1 MFQLNAV
8 SLGILFIAL
17 GLVIWVVIRLLMRG
31 VPGRRSTNPAPEK
44 VEISDKLNANQNA
57 VLEVQTGGWVVS
69 INERGRQLFEL
80 QKGEEPNLERLAR
93 RVRPAETFL
102 SLCVSEGEARFVLNG
117 RLVEGTS
124 YFLEDKPT
132 PLMMVT
138 IRQPELVESL
148 GEGEAGLSSHTLQ
161 TITALTQSMAANLD
175 LETTLSAI
183 FDNVDKLIPADFMEI
198 TIWEVEN
205 EWLVPYRVLSL
216 PGVERKLEYPSI
228 RYHVGEGYSGYL
240 ARERQPLLISDVEAR
255 SDLRLVADSLPIP
268 IHSYLGVPLIMGGE
282 FIGTLELG
290 SLNTGMFSPKDL
302 GLINLLSG
310 QAAIAIHNALLF
322 RQEKRRAAEL
332 AGLAQLAQAFS
343 SARDPK
349 GLYTLLVQS
358 IVPLIQ
364 VEIIGFLIYNEN
376 QHVLEGQVPFYG
388 LPQQF
393 MEMYHLPIPPGSMVE
408 KTLLTQDVI
417 ISDNAMED
425 AHWKE
430 LGLDPMAITAS
441 LRDTV
446 LIPLISAR
454 HMLGYLQASNHIK
467 GVIGFSQDEIR
478 LLTIIANQ
486 AAPIIE
492 NSNLVLQTR
501 QRAQRA
507 EGLRRIASLAGSAAT
522 LDEILKYALQELA
535 ELVHADVAAVFLLDQ
550 MEGSL
555 RFHNSSLYGDFPN
568 LPDRNTSLLVDDPQ
582 FPFSATG
589 GQHHF
594 SSGHLSEATA
604 IIPFY
609 QQIREFWKCESLI
622 IVPMMV
628 RDRGIGELWLG
639 SQNPDYFERGDLQM
653 AMTAAGQIA
662 GVVEQSYLAQQTD
675 ESLRQRVDQLTALT
689 RISRELS
696 TSLDL
701 KYLLELVHAEAL
713 RTTRAECGTILL
725 FNTPQDQV
733 GKDSQIRFFI
743 GDPPVG
749 DLSEAEL
756 DALNIGEPVSLSD
769 AALQVFSTSHLG
781 IQSAMLAPIL
791 YQDKRIGLISLHS
804 AIAQRFDKSAL
815 EIAQSLAAH
824 ASVALGNAFQYED
837 QLKSAER
844 LKRQLETQNKLSQV
858 SHTLL
863 TASTRQEALAA
874 IADAIQQTTVFQ
886 VVVISL
892 CDSQTGIL
900 HRVHGAGLTQSVWE
914 DLVSH
919 TQPWASIARIL
930 EPDYRFGNVYFIP
943 ADKLPVVP
951 EDLHMVT
958 VLSSVDNKEVDA
970 WNPDDMLL
978 VPLYDSH
985 NMPLGLISLDAP
997 LDGRRPDRPTL
1008 EALEL
1013 FALQVCMFL
1022 ENNAL
1027 TDSLKEQLGA
1037 LQADQQRLTG
1047 AADHARQ
1054 HLPMLLQQGL
1064 EKSLT
1069 IQQLSHQIERVQ
1081 SGLEMA
1087 EIVSRQPDIP
1097 SVLRTLGREL
1107 LTRFNLQTVLMA
1119 EKTPNGPRFIEPI
1132 GSVPENVNPE
1142 SYYGQRNPLR
1152 QLLEDS
1158 QVLIVPDLGGDAEWR
1173 SNPLLTALH
1182 GRSFIGLPLMIGDGR
1197 TAAVLAIGQK
1207 QLDPM
1212 DEEDR
1217 QLFIRVSGQVSVSVQ
1232 NLHLLVETRRRL
1244 QEVNLLLSFSRKLGS
1259 LNPTNILQSL
1269 VESVLQVIS
1278 SAHAGWVALW
1288 DEKEEALIP
1297 QAAAGY
1303 SENTSLRGIRFV
1315 EQDLPGGSVSLPLRA
1330 YKKAQPMRVAEVAF
1344 AQEYVLS
1351 PDDLLRYRKATGG
1364 RLPVSSMLVPLV
1376 AGENV
1381 LGVLVLDNFNIPA
1394 AFTEEDENLTQ
1405 SLAQQAA
1412 LGLENARLFTSAEQR
1427 AAQLQALTQVAG
1439 TITSSLQSEDLI
1451 ASLLDQ
1457 LKLILPYETATLWLR
1472 RGNQV
1477 SVAAASGFSDAE
1489 SRTGI
1494 SVDVGD
1500 SVLFQEMAKT
1510 GQAIS
1515 VEDIRLD
1522 SRFPSIMEPDKFSWL
1537 GIPLMAKSQLVGV
1550 IALEKTEPGFYNPEH
1565 IQAATTFASQAAVGL
1580 ENARLFEE
1588 SVRRAAELD
1597 QRSQRLALLNAFS
1610 SDLTV
1615 SLDVDYILKLTA
1627 QQLLNALSASRVAA
1641 VLLDESG
1648 QSVLRAEAPAWAST
1662 LPLVLPKIPLL
1673 ERLRESLGIFNAS
1686 NVSAEPELAPLMESY
1701 FAPFNIHSIL
1711 IVPLVIGNNLHG
1723 WYLVQTT
1730 NVYRFSPS
1738 EIELART
1745 ISNQCAI
1752 AVQNA
1757 RLFLETRQLKD
1768 ELELRVEERTIEL
1781 RREHQNTQ
1789 TLLKIITELS
1799 ASLDMGQVLNRTLG
1813 VLNDSAGAEQ
1823 SMIILAQG
1831 NDRSY
1836 QAGTPLV
1843 EGNFERNSADNRPEK
1858 TISQWVI
1865 KKRVSALVSDIL
1877 SDERWSIPADSGVKY
1892 HSVIAVPLML
1902 GEEALGALMLFH
1914 HLPSF
1919 FILEQVSLVEATA
1932 RQIAIS
1938 LNNAEL
1944 FNLIRDQSERMGS
1957 MLREQQIEAS
1967 RSRAILESVAD
1978 GIVVTDGTNHIT
1990 LFNRSAETILGLKS
2004 SAVIGELLD
2013 KYAGLFG
2020 RRARTWIQT
2029 VRKWSDRPQAYQP
2042 GETYSEELDLEGGK
2056 VVSVHLAPVIWRLE
2070 LLGTVSIFRDITHE
2084 VQVDRLKSEFL
2095 ANVSHELRT
2104 PMTSI
2109 KGYAEIMLMGASG
2122 ALTAQQTHFLQIIKS
2137 NAERLGVLVNDL
2149 LDISRIESGRIT
2161 LTFDPLN
2168 LGEIAQEVIEYYRQ
2182 RSQEENKAMNFAL
2195 QIQDELPQIAGD
2207 AERIRQVISNLVSNS
2222 YNYTPANGNIHV
2234 SLQRIDG
2241 EVQVD
2246 IEDNGI
2252 GIPIKDQQRV
2262 FERFFRGDD
2271 PLVLATAGTGLG
2283 LALARTLVEMHHGRI
2298 WFKSNGISGEGSTFS
2313 FSLPTEQTEE

>member
-1 MFQLNAV
+1 MFQFNPV

-17 GLVIWVVIRLLMRG
+17 GFVIWVVIRLLMRG
-31 VPGRRSTNPAPEK
+31 VPGRHSTSVPPDMAE
-44 VEISDKLNANQNA
+44 VSDKLNANQKA
-57 VLEVQTGGWVVS
+57 VLEVQPGGWVVA
-69 INERGRQLFEL
+69 INEQGRQLFNL
-80 QKGEEPNLERLAR
+80 RKGEAPNLERLAR
-93 RVRPAETFL
+93 GVRPAETFL
-102 SLCVSEGEARFVLNG
+102 SLCVAEGEARFALNG
-117 RLVEGTS
+117 HLVEGTS
-124 YFLEDKPT
+124 YFVQGQPM
-132 PLMMVT
+132 PLMVVS
-138 IRQPELVESL
+138 ISQPELVENL
-148 GEGEAGLSSHTLQ
+148 EEGQTGLSSHTLQ
-161 TITALTQSMAANLD
+161 TITELTQAMAANLD

-183 FDNVDKLIPADFMEI
+183 FNNVDKLIPADIMEI
-198 TIWEVEN
+198 TIREAEN
-205 EWLVPYRVLSL
+205 DWLVPYQVLSL
-216 PGVERKLEYPSI
+216 PGVERKLEFPSI
-228 RYHVGEGYSGYL
+228 RYRAGEGYSGYL
-240 ARERQPLLISDVEAR
+240 ARERQPLLIPDVEAR
-255 SDLRLVADSLPIP
+255 TDLRLVANSLPIP
-268 IHSYLGVPLIMGGE
+268 IHSYLGIPLIMGGE
-282 FIGTLELG
+282 LIGTLELG
-290 SLNTGMFSPKDL
+290 SLNTGMFSQKDL

-310 QAAIAIHNALLF
+310 QAAIAIHNAQLF

-343 SARDPK
+343 STRDPK

-364 VEIIGFLIYNEN
+364 VEIIGFLIYNES

-388 LPQQF
+388 LPQPF
-393 MEMYHLPIPPGSMVE
+393 MEMYHLSIPPGSLAE
-408 KTLLTQDVI
+408 QTLLTQDVI

-425 AHWKE
+425 THWKE
-430 LGLDPMAITAS
+430 LGLDAMAVTAS

-446 LIPLISAR
+446 LIPLVSAR
-454 HMLGYLQASNHIK
+454 HMLGYLQVSNHIK
-467 GVIGFSQDEIR
+467 GVVGFSQDEIR

-507 EGLRRIASLAGSAAT
+507 EGLRRIASLAGSSAT
-522 LDEILKYALQELA
+522 LDEILKYALQELSQ
-535 ELVHADVAAVFLLDQ
+535 LVQADVAAVFLLDQ
-550 MEGSL
+550 AVGTL
-555 RFHNSSLYGDFPN
+555 HFHRSSFFGDFPN
-568 LPDRNTSLLVDDPQ
+568 LPEWNTSLQVDDPQ

-589 GQHHF
+589 GQHNI
-594 SSGHLSEATA
+594 SSGHLSESTA

-622 IVPMMV
+622 IVPMLV

-639 SQNPDYFERGDLQM
+639 SQNPDYFEPGDLQM

-662 GVVEQSYLAQQTD
+662 GVVEQSFLAQQTD

-689 RISRELS
+689 RISHELS

-701 KYLLELVHAEAL
+701 KYLLELVHDEAL
-713 RTTRAECGTILL
+713 HTTRADCGTILL
-725 FNTPQDQV
+725 FNNPQEQV
-733 GKDSQIRFFI
+733 EKDSKIRFFV
-743 GDPPVG
+743 GDPPIG
-749 DLSEAEL
+749 ELSEVEL
-756 DALNIGEPVSLSD
+756 GVLRDGEPVNLPN
-769 AALQVFSTSHLG
+769 ANAEAFSTFHAN
-781 IQSAMLAPIL
+781 IHSAMLVPIL
-791 YQDKRIGLISLHS
+791 YQGNRVGLITLHS
-804 AIAQRFDKSAL
+804 TVAHRFDDSAV

-837 QLKSAER
+837 QLRSSER
-844 LKRQLETQNKLSQV
+844 LKRQLETQNRLAQV
-858 SHTLL
+858 SRTLL
-863 TASTRQEALAA
+863 TASTPEEALTV
-874 IADAIQQTTVFQ
+874 IADAIRQTTVFQ

-892 CDSQTGIL
+892 CDPRTAIL
-900 HRVHGAGLTQSVWE
+900 HRVHGSGLSPSVWE
-914 DLVSH
+914 ELASH
-919 TQPWASIARIL
+919 SQPWAGIARIL
-930 EPDYRFGNVYFIP
+930 KPDYKFGNVYFIP

-958 VLSSVDNKEVDA
+958 ILPSVEKKEVDA
-970 WNPDDMLL
+970 WDPDDMLL

-985 NMPLGLISLDAP
+985 NAPLGLISLDAP
-997 LDGRRPDRPTL
+997 NDNRRPDLPTF

-1022 ENNAL
+1022 ENRAL
-1027 TDSLKEQLGA
+1027 TDSLKEQLVI
-1037 LQADQQRLTG
+1037 LQTDQQRLIQ

-1069 IQQLSHQIERVQ
+1069 IQQLDHQNERVQ

-1119 EKTPNGPRFIEPI
+1119 EKMPTGMRFIETI
-1132 GSVPENVNPE
+1132 GSVPENINPE

-1152 QLLEDS
+1152 QLLQDLK
-1158 QVLIVPDLGGDAEWR
+1158 VLIVPDLGVDSDWR
-1173 SNPLLTALH
+1173 GNPLLTALH
-1182 GRSFIGLPLMIGDGR
+1182 ARCFIGLPLVIGDGR

-1212 DEEDR
+1212 DEDDR
-1217 QLFIRVSGQVSVSVQ
+1217 QLFIQISGQVSISLQ

-1259 LNPTNILQSL
+1259 LNPINILQSL
-1269 VESVLQVIS
+1269 VDSVLQVIS

-1297 QAAAGY
+1297 QAATGY
-1303 SENTSLRGIRFV
+1303 SENASLRGIRFS
-1315 EQDLPGGSVSLPLRA
+1315 QKDLPGVSISLPLRA
-1330 YKKAQPMRVAEVAF
+1330 FQKAQPMRIAEVSF
-1344 AQEYVLS
+1344 AQEYMLS
-1351 PDDLLRYRKATGG
+1351 ADDLLRYRKATAG

-1376 AGENV
+1376 RGENV

-1427 AAQLQALTQVAG
+1427 SAQLQALTQVAG

-1457 LKLILPYETATLWLR
+1457 LKLILPYDTATLWLR
-1472 RGNQV
+1472 SGDQV
-1477 SVAAASGFSDAE
+1477 CVAAASGFADAE

-1500 SVLFQEMAKT
+1500 SVLFQQMEKT

-1537 GIPLMAKSQLVGV
+1537 GIPLMAKSQLVGM
-1550 IALEKTEPGFYNPEH
+1550 IALEKAEPGFYNPEH

-1597 QRSQRLALLNAFS
+1597 QRSQRLALLNEFS
-1610 SDLTV
+1610 SELTA

-1641 VLLDESG
+1641 ILLDESG
-1648 QSVLRAEAPAWAST
+1648 QCVLRAEVPAWAT
-1662 LPLVLPKIPLL
+1662 ELPLVLPRIPLL
-1673 ERLRESLGIFNAS
+1673 ERLRESLGIFNTS
-1686 NVSAEPELAPLMESY
+1686 NVSVEVELAPLMENYFSSY
-1701 FAPFNIHSIL
+1701 NIHSIL
-1711 IVPLVIGNNLHG
+1711 IAPLVIGNNLHG

-1745 ISNQCAI
+1745 LCNQCAI
-1752 AVQNA
+1752 AIQNA
-1757 RLFLETRQLKD
+1757 RLFLETRHLKD
-1768 ELELRVEERTIEL
+1768 ELELRVEERTVEL

-1813 VLNDSAGAEQ
+1813 VLNESSGAEQ
-1823 SMIILAQG
+1823 SMIVLALSDTRAYRVG
-1831 NDRSY
+1831 I
-1836 QAGTPLV
+1836 PLV
-1843 EGNFERNSADNRPEK
+1843 NESPEHNLADVRPEEA
-1858 TISQWVI
+1858 ISQWVI
-1865 KKRVSALVSDIL
+1865 NKRVSALVSDVL
-1877 SDERWSIPADSGVKY
+1877 SDERWSIPADAGVSY
-1892 HSVIAVPLML
+1892 HSVIAVPLIM

-1914 HLPSF
+1914 SQPSF

-1938 LNNAEL
+1938 LKNAEL
-1944 FNLIRDQSERMGS
+1944 FNLIREQSERMGS

-1978 GIVVTDGTNHIT
+1978 GVVVTDATNHIT

-2020 RRARTWIQT
+2020 KRARTWIQT
-2029 VRKWSDRPQAYQP
+2029 VRRWSDSPQDYQP
-2042 GETYSEELDLEGGK
+2042 GETFSEELDLEGGK

-2070 LLGTVSIFRDITHE
+2070 LLGTVSIFRDITRE

-2122 ALTAQQTHFLQIIKS
+2122 ALTAQQTHFLQIVKS
-2137 NAERLGVLVNDL
+2137 NSERLGVLVNDL
-2149 LDISRIESGRIT
+2149 LDISRIEAGRIT
-2161 LTFDPLN
+2161 LAFEQLN
-2168 LGEIAQEVIEYYRQ
+2168 LGDIAQEVIDYYRQ
-2182 RSQEENKAMNFAL
+2182 RAQEENKPMNFSL
-2195 QIQDELPQIAGD
+2195 KIMNDLSQISGD

-2222 YNYTPANGNIHV
+2222 YNYTPTDGNVVV
-2234 SLQRIDG
+2234 SLKGTDEGI
-2241 EVQVD
+2241 QVD
-2246 IEDNGI
+2246 VEDNGV
-2252 GIPIKDQQRV
+2252 GIPLKDQPRI

-2283 LALARTLVEMHHGRI
+2283 LALARNLVEMHHGRI
-2298 WFKSNGISGEGSTFS
+2298 WFKSNGVSGEGSVFS
-2313 FSLPTEQTEE
+2313 FSLPIIQTEE